1 MLFVSELW
9 NVVDVFIAFDDFH
22 GDVDMNI
29 TDTMI
34 ESSMKKL
41 EDTLKRNNLFESYDD
56 LMTIQAAIIERNRK
70 IKGQSQTIKN
80 MELKIG
86 RMCDYKYGH

>member
-1 MLFVSELW
+1 M
-9 NVVDVFIAFDDFH
+9 VDVTFTFNVID

-29 TDTMI
+29 SNATI
-34 ESSMKKL
+34 EEKLKNL

-80 MELKIG
+80 MELKLG
-86 RMCDYKYGH
+86 RLCDYKYGH

>member
-1 MLFVSELW
+1 
-9 NVVDVFIAFDDFH
+9 
-22 GDVDMNI
+22 MNI
-29 TDTMI
+29 SNATI
-34 ESSMKKL
+34 EEKLKNL

-80 MELKIG
+80 MELKLG
-86 RMCDYKYGH
+86 RLCDYKYGH

>member
-1 MLFVSELW
+1 MLFVSELR
-9 NVVDVFIAFDDFH
+9 NVVDVFIAFDDFY